1 MDINFDPNT
10 QSLQLKQIYIDRGE
24 IITVL
29 KNGNI
34 IWSIDPN
41 TLTQEQMIELWN
53 QGLRHI
59 WDVIDK

>member
-24 IITVL
+24 MITVL

-41 TLTQEQMIELWN
+41 TLTQEKMIELWN

>member
-1 MDINFDPNT
+1 MDITFNPDT
-10 QSLQLKQIYIDRGE
+10 QLLQLKQVYIDRGD

-41 TLTQEQMIELWN
+41 VLTQEQMIELWY

>member
-41 TLTQEQMIELWN
+41 TLTQEKMIELWN